1 MPRLG
6 IEAICYDTDMSKEM
20 AIIALGVWLFIVP
33 YLGVPGSWR
42 TVLLL
47 LTGVALVVLGLFLRA
62 DSLWVRSRRSEHN
75 TFVENGFASAP
86 PHGGNHEHELKE
98 GIGPLN

>member
-1 MPRLG
+1 
-6 IEAICYDTDMSKEM
+6 MSKEM
-20 AIIALGVWLFIVP
+20 AVIALGVWLVVVP

-62 DSLWVRSRRSEHN
+62 DSLWVRGRKNEHHS
-75 TFVENGFASAP
+75 FVENGFTATP
-86 PHGGNHEHELKE
+86 PHSDSHEHEHKE
-98 GIGPLN
+98 GIGSLN

>member
-1 MPRLG
+1 
-6 IEAICYDTDMSKEM
+6 MSKEM
-20 AIIALGVWLFIVP
+20 AVIALGVWLVIVP

-62 DSLWVRSRRSEHN
+62 DSLLVRSRKSEHHS
-75 TFVENGFASAP
+75 FVENGFTQS
-86 PHGGNHEHELKE
+86 HSDHLEHEHKE
-98 GIGPLN
+98 GIGSLN